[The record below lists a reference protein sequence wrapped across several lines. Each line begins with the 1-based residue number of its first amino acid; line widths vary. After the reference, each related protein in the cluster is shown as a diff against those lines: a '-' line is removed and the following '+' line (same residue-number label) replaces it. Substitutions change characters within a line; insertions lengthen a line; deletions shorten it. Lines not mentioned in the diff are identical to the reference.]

1 MKTIK
6 SQTGNSLTADFQDNT
21 WTFEMEENFVMVAG
35 EFSIVPKN
43 QFTELITLVQRLK
56 FAISKDEK
64 AKMNSEITK
73 YVFQI
78 NESFENMFEIQ
89 K

>member
-1 MKTIK
+1 MKQIK
-6 SQTGNSLTADFQDNT
+6 AQTGSSLTCDFKENT

-56 FAISKDEK
+56 FAISKDEN
-64 AKMNSEITK
+64 AKMNSEITN

-78 NESFENMFEIQ
+78 NESFENMFEVQ

>member
-6 SQTGNSLTADFQDNT
+6 SQTGTSLTADFQENT

-64 AKMNSEITK
+64 AKMNSEITN

-78 NESFENMFEIQ
+78 NESFENMFEVQ

>member
-6 SQTGNSLTADFQDNT
+6 SQTGTSLTADFQENT

-35 EFSIVPKN
+35 EFCIVPKN

-56 FAISKDEK
+56 LAISKDEN
-64 AKMNSEITK
+64 AKMNSEITLC
-73 YVFQI
+73 VFKL
-78 NESFENMFEIQ
+78 NESLEDLV
-89 K
+89 

>member
-1 MKTIK
+1 MKQIK
-6 SQTGNSLTADFQDNT
+6 TQTGSSLTCDFEENT
-21 WTFEMEENFVMVAG
+21 WTFEMDENFVMCAG

-43 QFTELITLVQRLK
+43 EFTELITLVQKLK
-56 FAISKDEK
+56 VAICKDEK

-78 NESFENMFEIQ
+78 NESFEILFGF
-89 K
+89 